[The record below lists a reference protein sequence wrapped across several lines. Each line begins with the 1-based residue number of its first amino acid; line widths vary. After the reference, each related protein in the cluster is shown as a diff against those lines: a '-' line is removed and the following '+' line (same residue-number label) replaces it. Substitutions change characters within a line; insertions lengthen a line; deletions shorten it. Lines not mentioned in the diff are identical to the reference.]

1 LKRSIPTCVL
11 GLMLATTGLGL
22 TVAPS
27 QAIPDIGEGPP
38 PNLVCDGTYTGQT
51 FKNVRVRP
59 GDTCVLKDSTV
70 TGNLMAR
77 RPGTVKVIDTE
88 VRRNLKVRGATD
100 YVKIGN
106 AGCKLDPVVGNNIQ
120 IRDSHNV
127 LICYMTTK
135 NNISVTG
142 SDGRISLF
150 HNNAGRHIA
159 VSRNEAYDPD
169 PGVKHENPGAIRLRH
184 NTAGGHIR
192 LADNHPSRDL
202 LGLGKNAP
210 SPEVN

>member
-1 LKRSIPTCVL
+1 
-11 GLMLATTGLGL
+11 MLATTGLGL
-22 TVAPS
+22 SVAPTH
-27 QAIPDIGEGPP
+27 AIPDVGEKP

-77 RPGTVKVIDTE
+77 DPRTVKVIDTE
-88 VRRNLKVRGATD
+88 VGRNLKVRGATD
-100 YVKIGN
+100 FVKIGN

-120 IRDSHNV
+120 VRESHNV

-159 VSRNEAYDPD
+159 VSRNDAYDPD
-169 PGVKHENPGAIRLRH
+169 PGVKHANPGAIRLRH

-192 LADNHPSRDL
+192 LADNDPSRDL
-202 LGLGKNAP
+202 LGLAKNLPAP
-210 SPEVN
+210 KVK

>member
-1 LKRSIPTCVL
+1 
-11 GLMLATTGLGL
+11 MLATIGLGL
-22 TVAPS
+22 SAAPTH
-27 QAIPDIGEGPP
+27 AIPDMGAEHP

-51 FKNVRVRP
+51 FKHVRVRP

-77 RPGTVKVIDTE
+77 NPRTVKVIDTE
-88 VRRNLKVRGATD
+88 VRRNLKIRGATD
-100 YVKIGN
+100 FVKIGN

-120 IRDSHNV
+120 IRESHNV

-159 VSRNEAYDPD
+159 VSRNDAYDRD
-169 PGVKHENPGAIRLRH
+169 PGVKHKNPGAIRLRD
-184 NTAGGHIR
+184 NTVGGHIR
-192 LADNHPSRDL
+192 LADNHSSRDL
-202 LGLGKNAP
+202 LGLGTNTP
-210 SPEVN
+210 SPKVK

>member
-1 LKRSIPTCVL
+1 MV
-11 GLMLATTGLGL
+11 ATTGLGL
-22 TVAPS
+22 SAAPTL
-27 QAIPDIGEGPP
+27 AIPDVGEKPG
-38 PNLVCDGTYTGQT
+38 NLVCDGTYTAQT

-59 GDTCVLKDSTV
+59 GDTCVLTDSTV

-77 RPGTVKVIDTE
+77 NPETVKVIDTE
-88 VRRNLKVRGATD
+88 VRRNLKIRGATD
-100 YVKIGN
+100 FVKIGN

-120 IRDSHNV
+120 VRESHDV

-159 VSRNEAYDPD
+159 VSRNDAYDPD
-169 PGVKHENPGAIRLRH
+169 PGVKHVNPGAIRLRY
-184 NTAGGHIR
+184 NTVGGHIS
-192 LADNHPSRDL
+192 LADNDPSRDL
-202 LGLGKNAP
+202 LGLGTNAP
-210 SPEVN
+210 APRIK

>member
-1 LKRSIPTCVL
+1 
-11 GLMLATTGLGL
+11 MLATTGLGL
-22 TVAPS
+22 SAAPT
-27 QAIPDIGEGPP
+27 QAIPDIGAEQP

-51 FKNVRVRP
+51 FKHVRVRP
-59 GDTCVLKDSTV
+59 GATCVLKDSTV

-77 RPGTVKVIDTE
+77 DPRTVKVIDTE

-100 YVKIGN
+100 FVKIGN

-120 IRDSHNV
+120 VRESHNV

-159 VSRNEAYDPD
+159 VSRNDAYDRD
-169 PGVKHENPGAIRLRH
+169 PGVTHPNPGAIRLRY
-184 NTAGGHIR
+184 NTVGGHIR
-192 LADNHPSRDL
+192 LADNHHSRDL
-202 LGLGKNAP
+202 LGLGTNEP
-210 SPEVN
+210 SPRVK